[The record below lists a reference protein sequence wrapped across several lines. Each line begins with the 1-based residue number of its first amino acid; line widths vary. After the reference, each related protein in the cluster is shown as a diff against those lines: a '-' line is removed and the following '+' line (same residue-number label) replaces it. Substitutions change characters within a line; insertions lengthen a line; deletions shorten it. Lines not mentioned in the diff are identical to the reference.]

1 MVYRAYISRIIVCEY
16 QQKNGERFGES
27 INNKI
32 ENDNDNNKSI
42 NKLLISMFDGS
53 IGGQDKRYYI
63 YKVSLNHKK

>member
-1 MVYRAYISRIIVCEY
+1 MVYRAYTSRIIVCEY
-16 QQKNGERFGES
+16 QRINGERFGES

-32 ENDNDNNKSI
+32 ENDNNKSI
-42 NKLLISMFDGS
+42 NKSLIDMFDGS